1 MAASLTST
9 EPGLTLYWALFTD
22 KLCCLTTIC
31 VIFVTLGTFIIFD
44 ILSAVTVLISYL
56 IGCLGVTFI
65 LWLRERKLP
74 DIFFLP
80 KKSKQLV
87 NVFNIP
93 QQCTVCGNMKCKRH
107 RSDLNVYVLKPWTDL
122 MIPESVNEALEE
134 ILSLTL
140 KEHIYSWYKSISSD
154 EYFVQELRVSLR
166 FLISSLLIRILQVD
180 NVDLITEKIAN
191 AVLKHVDCYLY
202 VKDQSKPHE
211 LLQEKVLNYY
221 GSNLHI
227 ALQNRKTEV
236 HYLRNLIELL
246 LPYCLPKK
254 FLFCRSS
261 LFLVREIF
269 CTLVLL
275 PVMDIIADPDII
287 NHLLLIFFDKTPM
300 KEYPDSSDKPVEI
313 LSNFAIIKAP
323 HKKPILQTDL
333 QTILSTQ
340 NLLFSFMQF
349 LKEEASVN
357 VLQFCLSV
365 DDFNARILN
374 PDLSLEEMK
383 ELQKEAQNMYNTY
396 FAPNAVDKIKFSD
409 DIVEQIRNV
418 IYGPVEDIVKL
429 RTTSPLF
436 RAYDHAYNLLENT
449 FCPLFHQSDRYY
461 NLLCGERWSSTV
473 TKNLN
478 RSTKKGNEPSTI
490 AKLSHKIKGV
500 FVPNIDDG
508 RLFEE
513 EAGTDLAMAM
523 LSEASLST
531 ELSEE
536 SFKFSDDPRLKTL
549 SAWRVSIPRVET
561 LMDHNCK
568 YYDAF
573 YVEVQRIDV
582 REEDDPDDFHWTVK
596 RQYHEFYVLEAKLR
610 EFHGELPDIQL
621 PPKRSLGSKG
631 KQFLESRRPAFEKFL
646 QDLLSLPTLQGSEL
660 LYRFLKSRIEFKP
673 GFLPEINLGKMI
685 KTVPMKL
692 IKEKG
697 QHLEPFLQ
705 TFVVSTEAAKPKPS
719 KHDWKEICDV
729 PESSLLGKLRNP
741 LYEKNSIHANINFQ
755 RLSNTIILEGIYD
768 YVLFVAVKIY
778 NVPKWVVQILTTFDI
793 IIRHTF
799 QGFVKWY
806 LEKKLRQAL
815 KPQRIVE
822 LIHLLRD
829 ALFFN
834 QDTPRTE
841 AQKKERLSL
850 VFQEANEF
858 FPEWLVRIL
867 GPSQYKEGNKTIISL
882 VQHPLLNKQL
892 TYILLD
898 IIVLELFPE
907 LKQTTES

>member
-1 MAASLTST
+1 M
-9 EPGLTLYWALFTD
+9 
-22 KLCCLTTIC
+22 C
-31 VIFVTLGTFIIFD
+31 VVIISLGTFIVFD
-44 ILSAVTVLISYL
+44 ILSAFAVLLSYL
-56 IGCLGVTFI
+56 IGCLGVTFV
-65 LWLRERKLP
+65 LWLGEKKLP

-87 NVFNIP
+87 NIFNNP

-107 RSDLNVYVLKPWTDL
+107 RSDLNIYVLKPWTDL

-140 KEHIYSWYKSISSD
+140 KEHIYSWYKTISSD

-180 NVDLITEKIAN
+180 SVDIITDKIAK

-202 VKDQSKPHE
+202 IRDQSKSHE
-211 LLQEKVLNYY
+211 FLQEKVLNYY

-236 HYLRNLIELL
+236 HYLRNLIEML

-261 LFLVREIF
+261 LYLIREIF

-300 KEYPDSSDKPVEI
+300 KEYPDDAEKPVEI
-313 LSNFAIIKAP
+313 LNNFAAIKGS
-323 HKKPILQTDL
+323 HKNPILQTDL

-365 DDFNARILN
+365 DDFNTRILN
-374 PDLSLEEMK
+374 PDLNQEEMK
-383 ELQKEAQNMYNTY
+383 ELQKEARTMYNTY
-396 FAPNAVDKIKFSD
+396 FAPNAVDKIKFAD

-461 NLLCGERWSSTV
+461 NLLCGERWNSTIA
-473 TKNLN
+473 KNLN
-478 RSTKKGNEPSTI
+478 RSVKKGNEPSAMSKI
-490 AKLSHKIKGV
+490 SHKIKGV
-500 FVPNIDDG
+500 FVPTIDDG

-523 LSEASLST
+523 FSEASLST
-531 ELSEE
+531 ELYEE
-536 SFKFSDDPRLKTL
+536 GFKFHDDPRLKTL

-573 YVEVQRIDV
+573 YIEVQRIDV
-582 REEDDPDDFHWTVK
+582 RVEDDPDDFHWTVK

-621 PPKRSLGSKG
+621 PPKRSLGNKG
-631 KQFLESRRPAFEKFL
+631 KQFLEARRPAFEKFL

-719 KHDWKEICDV
+719 KLDWKEIYDV
-729 PESSLLGKLRNP
+729 PESSILEKLKNP
-741 LYEKNSIHANINFQ
+741 LYERNLLDVNINYQ
-755 RLSNTIILEGIYD
+755 RSSNTIILDGIYD
-768 YVLFVAVKIY
+768 YLLFIAVKLYHAPMWI
-778 NVPKWVVQILTTFDI
+778 VQLLTTLDI
-793 IIRHTF
+793 IIRNTF
-799 QGFVKWY
+799 QGFIKWY
-806 LEKKLRQAL
+806 LDKKIRYVL

-834 QDTPRTE
+834 EDIPRTE
-841 AQKKERLSL
+841 REKKERLSL

-867 GPSQYKEGNKTIISL
+867 GSSQYKEGNKAVISL
-882 VQHPLLNKQL
+882 VQYPLLNKQL
-892 TYILLD
+892 TYVLLD

-907 LKQTTES
+907 LKQLPES